1 MGQLHTCILAIGP
14 NIRMQIIVLIPAAL
28 CIFSLFHSSVSKTF
42 QNVFLPILLM
52 LPTYY
57 FWKVPALPPIDMNEA
72 VLIPLAVGILLR
84 HLKDWRISPMDLW
97 MTVFV
102 FTTGYADALQ
112 HRDTASTFQ
121 IFAGLFTAFVSYL
134 AGKLLIEQQ
143 GERLA
148 TVQKFVFYLFIA
160 SLFSEYEYRM
170 GRNPYQIIMGR
181 LLPEEQFGWKTQ
193 IRWGFGRVAGPF
205 GQSELAGMM
214 LLAGLVL
221 ALWLSYYNLWE
232 PKFKYASWLPF
243 SKGRTIT
250 FILGLTLIFTQAR
263 GPWLGTLFAV
273 PIACIGRS
281 RRVLLST
288 LLVAALGTIFAASLY
303 VGMKAYT
310 DAPTTTNEQENATY
324 RAHLLENYTPVVKE
338 GGLWGWGTEFPTRKG
353 QTSIDNEY
361 LFVAVTQGW
370 VGFGAFCLICLGSI
384 INFVSATLGSTDTM
398 ERYFAFSL
406 LGILLGMMFT
416 IGTVFLGNQ
425 SYLLFFLLVGWSE
438 AMRPRPIEK
447 TGLSFQWV
455 LT

>member
-1 MGQLHTCILAIGP
+1 
-14 NIRMQIIVLIPAAL
+14 MQIIVLIPAAL
-28 CIFSLFHSSVSKTF
+28 CVFSLFHCSASKSF
-42 QNVFLPILLM
+42 QNVFLPVLLM

-57 FWKVPALPPIDMNEA
+57 FWKVPALPPIAMSEA
-72 VLIPLAVGILLR
+72 VLIPLALAILLKY
-84 HLKDWRISPMDLW
+84 LKHWRFSPMDLW
-97 MTVFV
+97 MIVFI
-102 FTTGYADALQ
+102 FTTCYADALK

-121 IFAGLFTAFVSYL
+121 LFAGVLTAFVPYL
-134 AGKLLIEQQ
+134 AGKLLIERH
-143 GERLA
+143 GERIE
-148 TVQKFVFYLFIA
+148 TVKKIVFCLFLA

-170 GRNPYQIIMGR
+170 GRNPYQIVMDR

-232 PKFKYASWLPF
+232 PKFRYAPWLPF
-243 SKGRTIT
+243 SKGQTIT
-250 FILGLTLIFTQAR
+250 SVLGLTLILTQAR
-263 GPWLGTLFAV
+263 GPWLGTLFAI
-273 PIACIGRS
+273 PIAFIGRS
-281 RRVLLST
+281 RYVLRST
-288 LLVAALGTIFAASLY
+288 ILVTAFGTVFGTSLY

-338 GGLWGWGTEFPTRKG
+338 GGPWGWGTDFPTRKG

-384 INFVSATLGSTDTM
+384 ANLVSAIMASTDKM
-398 ERYFAFSL
+398 DQYFAFSL
-406 LGILLGMMFT
+406 LGTLLGLMFT
-416 IGTVFLGNQ
+416 MVTVFLGNQ

-438 AMRPRPIEK
+438 AMRAQPAE
-447 TGLSFQWV
+447 TSYLSFRQV

>member
-1 MGQLHTCILAIGP
+1 
-14 NIRMQIIVLIPAAL
+14 MQIIVLIPAVF
-28 CIFSLFHSSVSKTF
+28 CIFSLFHSSASKTF

-57 FWKVPALPPIDMNEA
+57 FWKVPDLPPIDMSEA
-72 VLIPLAVGILLR
+72 VLIPLAIAIVLE
-84 HLKDWRISPMDLW
+84 HLKDWQLSSMDLW
-97 MTVFV
+97 MLVFV
-102 FTTGYADALQ
+102 FTTCYADALK
-112 HRDTASTFQ
+112 HRNTASTFQ
-121 IFAGLFTAFVSYL
+121 LFAGVLTAFVSYL
-134 AGKLLIEQQ
+134 AGKLLIERHDQ
-143 GERLA
+143 RIA
-148 TVQKFVFYLFIA
+148 TVKRIVFCLYLA

-170 GRNPYQIIMGR
+170 ERNPYQMVMDH

-232 PKFKYASWLPF
+232 PKFRYAPWLPF
-243 SKGRTIT
+243 SKGQTIS

-263 GPWLGTLFAV
+263 GPWLGTLFAI
-273 PIACIGRS
+273 PIAFIGRS
-281 RRVLLST
+281 RRVLRTT
-288 LLVAALGTIFAASLY
+288 LLVVAFGTVFGATLY
-303 VGMKAYT
+303 LGMKAYT

-338 GGLWGWGTEFPTRKG
+338 GGLWGWGTDFPTRKG

-384 INFVSATLGSTDTM
+384 TNFVSAILHSTNKMD
-398 ERYFAFSL
+398 RYFAFSL
-406 LGILLGMMFT
+406 LGIFLGLMFT
-416 IGTVFLGNQ
+416 IVTVFLGNQ

-438 AMRPRPIEK
+438 AIHVRPVETPQ
-447 TGLSFQWV
+447 LSFQQV

>member
-1 MGQLHTCILAIGP
+1 
-14 NIRMQIIVLIPAAL
+14 MQTIVLLPAIF
-28 CIFSLFHSSVSKTF
+28 CVFSLFYSSVSKTF

-57 FWKVPALPPIDMNEA
+57 FWKAPALPPIDMNEA
-72 VLIPLAVGILLR
+72 VLIPLAIGICLR
-84 HLKDWRISPMDLW
+84 HLKDWQISPMDLW

-102 FTTGYADALQ
+102 FTTCYADALK

-121 IFAGLFTAFVSYL
+121 LFAGLLTAFVSYL
-134 AGKLLIEQQ
+134 AGKLLIERQ
-143 GERLA
+143 GQRVA
-148 TVQKFVFYLFIA
+148 TVKRIVFCLFLA

-170 GRNPYQIIMGR
+170 GRNPYQIVMDR

-232 PKFKYASWLPF
+232 PKFRYAPWLPF

-250 FILGLTLIFTQAR
+250 FVLGLTLILTQAR
-263 GPWLGTLFAV
+263 GPWLGTLFAI
-273 PIACIGRS
+273 PIAFIGRS
-281 RRVLLST
+281 RRVLRST
-288 LLVAALGTIFAASLY
+288 ILVVAFGTIFGATLY
-303 VGMKAYT
+303 LGMKAYT

-324 RAHLLENYTPVVKE
+324 RAHLVENYMPVVEE
-338 GGLWGWGTEFPTRKG
+338 GGLWGWGTDFPIRKG
-353 QTSIDNEY
+353 QTSIDNQY

-370 VGFGAFCLICLGSI
+370 VGFGAFCLICLRSI
-384 INFVSATLGSTDTM
+384 TNFVSAILGSTNKMD
-398 ERYFAFSL
+398 RYFSFSL
-406 LGILLGMMFT
+406 LGIFLGLMFT
-416 IGTVFLGNQ
+416 IVTVFLGNQ
-425 SYLLFFLLVGWSE
+425 SYLMFFLLVGWSE
-438 AMRPRPIEK
+438 AMRIRPAEK
-447 TGLSFQWV
+447 IQLSFREV